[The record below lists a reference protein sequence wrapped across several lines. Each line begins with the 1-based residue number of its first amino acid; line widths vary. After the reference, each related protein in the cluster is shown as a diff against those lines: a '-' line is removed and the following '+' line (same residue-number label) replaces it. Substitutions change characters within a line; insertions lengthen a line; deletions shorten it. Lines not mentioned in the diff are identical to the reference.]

1 MWRDFWINLNLVND
15 NGQVRSFAELAGA
28 ALNFH
33 KPGEIVH
40 WKRAKKK
47 RCAFF

>member
-1 MWRDFWINLNLVND
+1 MNLNTVQE

-33 KPGEIVH
+33 KPGNIIIE
-40 WKRAKKK
+40 KTFRA
-47 RCAFF
+47 RNIFHR